1 MRRCSIARI
10 LTVAL
15 LVSSIASARPARAEI
30 AFKLPPPEV
39 NGLLPLAA
47 LPLDKPPVALSP
59 ASVPSLPQGLL
70 ELPPAKLVS
79 DPARRPVAPLASPR
93 MLACNPVGTVFGVA
107 SELVECGRARYQRGE
122 LEPAR
127 QAFQTAAQ
135 ETNDRELQRE
145 ARYWLGETLLRLGR
159 PAEVERYLAP
169 VAQDDPR
176 GDFGL
181 FATHTLGWV
190 ALDMNDP
197 GRALARFESLLKG
210 RMPVVLIPPARHG
223 RALALYGL
231 KRYAE
236 ARDEWVALLASN
248 PPRPLADEATF
259 WLGDTLGRLGD
270 AKGAVSRLKAFTA
283 GGPPPLT
290 ENALL
295 SLGWWSRAAGQPAD
309 AVRAYRALLS
319 AYPQSASAPWA
330 RAGLVQA
337 LLDQN
342 DFAAAREEAK
352 RLEASSKTSP
362 LVLPTLLSLRR
373 WAADKG
379 KVEEGQALDT
389 DLLARTLEPE
399 TRAWVLLLS
408 GELAR
413 QAGNAGEAR
422 DRLELVRS
430 AAVAAPAI
438 VQQAELRLAQI
449 DFDAREYAQAQ
460 TAVQALLDQPLAD
473 DVRAAALLLAAESAY
488 WARNWDQ
495 AAASYSRFVA
505 DFPKRP
511 EAPAA
516 GFSLGWA
523 ELRRGRLDA
532 ARERWAAFAREAPAD
547 PRAGEALLLA
557 AELAAKAGD
566 GAQARAMLDRVAGQY
581 PGTEQAEV
589 ARLNRA
595 ILSLNAGRATDALA
609 ELNRLGPGS
618 STSSPY
624 LGRARVAKG
633 LALVASKQPTA
644 AESELKAALGQGD
657 DAISQL
663 ALGVIAFGRGQ
674 WDAAARG
681 FGEAR
686 DAGAGGVAA
695 AAEYGLAAVAF
706 NQGKTD
712 DFKKLAGEL
721 LAGPDDPATTP
732 LLLRGM
738 EAVAVEDKRWADA
751 RTLALRLAGQF
762 PRSDVTPAAL
772 ADVGAA
778 AGAAQ
783 QWPLAREMYQAL
795 AARYPSSPGRE
806 AGRVVLG
813 EALLRTGAPADAR
826 RELESFTA
834 SAPPADARRPRA
846 MSLLGEA
853 QEATGDRTAAAQT
866 YARFATENPTG
877 KDAPSALLGAGRLL
891 QGEAG
896 KWDQARPLL
905 ERAVKDGDAAVAAE
919 AAYHLGEGLRAAGRN
934 DDAAEAYM
942 TAAYVAPD
950 SVWARRALLGA
961 GRAFAAAKQNDAAV
975 IVYKKL
981 LAASS
986 VEPDLASEARSGLKS
1001 LGVN

>member
-1 MRRCSIARI
+1 MP
-10 LTVAL
+10 
-15 LVSSIASARPARAEI
+15 PAR
-30 AFKLPPPEV
+30 
-39 NGLLPLAA
+39 
-47 LPLDKPPVALSP
+47 
-59 ASVPSLPQGLL
+59 
-70 ELPPAKLVS
+70 LVS

-93 MLACNPVGTVFGVA
+93 TLACNPVGTVFGVA
-107 SELVECGRARYQRGE
+107 SELIECGRARYQRGE
-122 LEPAR
+122 LEAAR

-159 PAEVERYLAP
+159 PTEVERYLVL

-190 ALDMNDP
+190 ALDMNEP

-248 PPRPLADEATF
+248 PPRPLAGEATF

-270 AKGAVSRLKAFTA
+270 EKGAVSRLKAFTA
-283 GGPPPLT
+283 GGPQPLT

-309 AVRAYRALLS
+309 AVQAYRALLS

-330 RAGLVQA
+330 RAGLVLA

-430 AAVAAPAI
+430 TGLAAPAI

-460 TAVQALLDQPLAD
+460 TAAQALLNQPLAD
-473 DVRAAALLLAAESAY
+473 DVRAAALLLVAESAY

-495 AAASYSRFVA
+495 AATSYSRFVS

-516 GFSLGWA
+516 GFALGWA
-523 ELRRGRLDA
+523 EFRRGRLDA

-566 GAQARAMLDRVAGQY
+566 RAQARAMLDRVVGQY

-609 ELNRLGPGS
+609 ELNRVGPGS
-618 STSSPY
+618 STSSSPY

-633 LALVASKQPTA
+633 LALVASKQPAA

-663 ALGVIAFGRGQ
+663 GLGVIAFGRGQ

-706 NQGKTD
+706 NQRKTD

-732 LLLRGM
+732 LLLRGHGSGGRGGQALGGCAHARPAPRAPVPPLRRHAGGPRRGRRRGGRGRAM
-738 EAVAVEDKRWADA
+738 AARPRDVSGARGALSVERRPRGRA
-751 RTLALRLAGQF
+751 RRARG
-762 PRSDVTPAAL
+762 
-772 ADVGAA
+772 GAA
-778 AGAAQ
+778 AHRRARRC
-783 QWPLAREMYQAL
+783 PPRARELHRQR
-795 AARYPSSPGRE
+795 AAR
-806 AGRVVLG
+806 AIRV
-813 EALLRTGAPADAR
+813 APAPCRCSAR
-826 RELESFTA
+826 RRKRRVI
-834 SAPPADARRPRA
+834 APPPPRPTRASPPRTRRARRRRRPCWARA
-846 MSLLGEA
+846 
-853 QEATGDRTAAAQT
+853 
-866 YARFATENPTG
+866 
-877 KDAPSALLGAGRLL
+877 
-891 QGEAG
+891 
-896 KWDQARPLL
+896 
-905 ERAVKDGDAAVAAE
+905 
-919 AAYHLGEGLRAAGRN
+919 
-934 DDAAEAYM
+934 
-942 TAAYVAPD
+942 D
-950 SVWARRALLGA
+950 SSRARRASGTRR
-961 GRAFAAAKQNDAAV
+961 GRCSSAPSRTATRPSPPRPPITSAKACAR
-975 IVYKKL
+975 
-981 LAASS
+981 
-986 VEPDLASEARSGLKS
+986 PDGTTRRQRRT
-1001 LGVN
+1001 

>member
-1 MRRCSIARI
+1 MRRRSIARI

-15 LVSSIASARPARAEI
+15 LVSSIASAWPAFAEI

-39 NGLLPLAA
+39 NAVLPLAA

-59 ASVPSLPQGLL
+59 ASVPAIPHGLP

-79 DPARRPVAPLASPR
+79 DPVRRPVAPLASPR
-93 MLACNPVGTVFGVA
+93 TLACNPVGTVFGVA

-127 QAFQTAAQ
+127 QAFQSVAQ
-135 ETNDRELQRE
+135 ETSDRELQRE

-159 PAEVERYLAP
+159 LAEVERYLGP
-169 VAQDDPR
+169 VAQDDPS

-248 PPRPLADEATF
+248 PPRPVAGEATF

-270 AKGAVSRLKAFTA
+270 GKGAVSRLKAFTA
-283 GGPPPLT
+283 GGPQPLT

-309 AVRAYRALLS
+309 AVSAYRALLS

-379 KVEEGQALDT
+379 KVEEGQALDA
-389 DLLARTLEPE
+389 DLLARTLDPE

-413 QAGNAGEAR
+413 QAGNVGEAR

-430 AAVAAPAI
+430 AAPAAPAI

-449 DFDAREYAQAQ
+449 NFDAREYAQAQ
-460 TAVQALLDQPLAD
+460 TAALALLNQPLAD
-473 DVRAAALLLAAESAY
+473 DVRAAALLLVAESAY

-495 AAASYSRFVA
+495 AAASYSRFVS

-516 GFSLGWA
+516 GFALGWA
-523 ELRRGRLDA
+523 EFRRGRFDA

-566 GAQARAMLDRVAGQY
+566 RAQARTMLDRVVGQY

-595 ILSLNAGRATDALA
+595 ILLLNAGRASDALA
-609 ELNRLGPGS
+609 ELNRVGQGGS
-618 STSSPY
+618 SSSPY
-624 LGRARVAKG
+624 VARARVAKG
-633 LALVASKQPTA
+633 LALLASKQPTA

-663 ALGVIAFGRGQ
+663 GLGVIAFGRGQ
-674 WDAAARG
+674 WDAAARA

-721 LAGPDDPATTP
+721 LTGPDDPTTTP

-751 RTLALRLAGQF
+751 RTFALRLAGQF
-762 PRSDVTPAAL
+762 PRSGLTVVAL
-772 ADVGAA
+772 AEVGAA
-778 AGAAQ
+778 AGAAE

-795 AARYPSSPGRE
+795 AAGYPSSPSRE

-834 SAPPADARRPRA
+834 SAPPGDPRRSHA

-877 KDAPSALLGAGRLL
+877 KEAPAALLGAGRLL
-891 QGEAG
+891 QSEAG

-905 ERAVKDGDAAVAAE
+905 ERAVKDGDTAIAAE

-934 DDAAEAYM
+934 DEAAEAYM
-942 TAAYVAPD
+942 TAAYLAPD
-950 SVWARRALLGA
+950 SVWARKALLGA

-986 VEPDLASEARSGLKS
+986 VEPDLASEARSRLKS